1 MDALWLTGISVFPRA
16 TCLGLGLSP
25 LSLGHVFLLYE
36 FGSPFITGGQ
46 VGPMD
51 IVLSAFICAEPYD
64 RSIKNLRSPLRK
76 AFFRLMLFRFFVWRR
91 RWDWAKEIA
100 AFKGYFEEGFS
111 VPKVKH
117 PLESGPSIEAPL
129 PYVILAGALSE
140 LSMSHAEAMNLP
152 LAHLNRLQ
160 LTLSAAKGRVD
171 FESDSDREL
180 WEAAKKND
188 QEAIAR
194 GEL

>member
-1 MDALWLTGISVFPRA
+1 MNALWLTGVSVFPRA

-25 LSLGHVFLLYE
+25 LSLGHVFLLFE
-36 FGSPFITGGQ
+36 FGSPFITGGP
-46 VGPMD
+46 VGPAD
-51 IVLSAFICAEPYD
+51 VVLSAFICAEPYD
-64 RSIKNLRSPLRK
+64 KSLKNLRSPLRK
-76 AFFRLMLFRFFVWRR
+76 IFFKIMLWRK
-91 RWDWAKEIA
+91 WHWSKEIA
-100 AFKGYFEEGFS
+100 AFKDYFEEGFS

-117 PLESGPSIEAPL
+117 PLESGPSIDAPL

-140 LSMSHAEAMNLP
+140 LSMTHSEAMNLP

-188 QEAIAR
+188 QEAVAR